1 MTANRLTVKG
11 DRTLLNGQSFLAKGL
26 RCSNA
31 LIREAATRELIANL
45 ETFKSFGINTISAF
59 FMGSRFGDCQ
69 GYNRDGTLS
78 APHALRLGRIIEAA
92 DALGMVVVVGCL
104 YWGATRGKW
113 EEWTQAEANTA
124 VAETVR
130 WLADHDYMNT
140 LVDVDNEGMALAQ
153 AGFDNR
159 ALVLAG
165 KAIDPD
171 CVIATNFK
179 GDPPPE
185 ADLGIHFAHPVA
197 GKPYIETEGSPENTP
212 GGYWGAYSKEEGV
225 YAYLRVGEYTEAM
238 KESQK
243 TIAAQHL
250 DRGWGYMLAST
261 WLQAA
266 PPQGP
271 NHRPG
276 GYGGPTDPGVRWW
289 LEWLR
294 ERYGA

>member
-1 MTANRLTVKG
+1 MTTHTLTIYG
-11 DRTLLNGQSFLAKGL
+11 NRTLLNGETFLAVGL

-31 LIREAATRELIANL
+31 LVREAATRELIVNL
-45 ETFKSFGINTISAF
+45 ETFRSFGVNTISVF

-78 APHALRLGRIIEAA
+78 APHALRMGRIIEAA
-92 DALGMVVVVGCL
+92 DALGMVVIVGCL
-104 YWGATRGKW
+104 YWGASRAKW
-113 EEWTQAEANTA
+113 AHWTQAEANTA

-130 WLADHDYMNT
+130 WLAQHDYRN
-140 LVDVDNEGMALAQ
+140 VIIDVDNEGMALRQ

-159 ALVLAG
+159 ELVLAG
-165 KAIDPD
+165 KAVDPG
-171 CVIATNFK
+171 CIIATNFK

-185 ADLGIHFAHPVA
+185 ADLGIHFANPVPD
-197 GKPYIETEGSPENTP
+197 KPYIESEGSPAGTP
-212 GGYWGAYSKEEGV
+212 GGYWGPYSKEEGL
-225 YAYLRVGEYTEAM
+225 YGYIRVGEYTAAM
-238 KESQK
+238 KASQ
-243 TIAAQHL
+243 IATTAEYL
-250 DRGWGYMLAST
+250 DRGWGYVLAST

-289 LEWLR
+289 LEWLKR
-294 ERYGA
+294 DA